1 MGEEYNYI
9 MCGIKKKHM
18 KTYYNTVLN
27 KGKPALLLYTFK
39 NRDSIQNLVVS
50 MYDDWC
56 LSEWE
61 LHTLEDPKWNDNRQR
76 LDKYC
81 T

>member
-39 NRDSIQNLVVS
+39 NKDGI
-50 MYDDWC
+50 
-56 LSEWE
+56 
-61 LHTLEDPKWNDNRQR
+61 
-76 LDKYC
+76 
-81 T
+81 